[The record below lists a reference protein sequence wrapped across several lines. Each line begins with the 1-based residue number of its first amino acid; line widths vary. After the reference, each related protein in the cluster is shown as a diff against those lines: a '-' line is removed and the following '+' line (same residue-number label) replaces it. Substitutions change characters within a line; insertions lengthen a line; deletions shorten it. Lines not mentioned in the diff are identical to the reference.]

1 MKKQEIKTL
10 IYQKYKYN
18 YIIILFISYI
28 LKIYK
33 YIIYILLMHNPKV
46 GILKAFTSHLIDLY
60 DDLDRVFPR
69 NVELRNGR
77 TWIELTKKV
86 NPRLLIKGWKE
97 FLNDSYY
104 DKIMNGDVD
113 FFLNKDYNE
122 ELKKYKGGANN
133 NDSYREFFEDIKRKY
148 TSMEGENQ
156 NKTLKYIQNLCKLAD
171 IYHN

>member
-77 TWIELTKKV
+77 TWIELTKK
-86 NPRLLIKGWKE
+86 
-97 FLNDSYY
+97 
-104 DKIMNGDVD
+104 
-113 FFLNKDYNE
+113 
-122 ELKKYKGGANN
+122 
-133 NDSYREFFEDIKRKY
+133 
-148 TSMEGENQ
+148 
-156 NKTLKYIQNLCKLAD
+156 
-171 IYHN
+171 